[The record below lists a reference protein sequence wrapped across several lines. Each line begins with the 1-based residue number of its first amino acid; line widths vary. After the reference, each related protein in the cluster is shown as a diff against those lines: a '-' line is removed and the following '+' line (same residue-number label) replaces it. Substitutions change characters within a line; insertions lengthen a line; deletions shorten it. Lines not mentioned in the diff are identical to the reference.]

1 MKRNGYL
8 HSFPII
14 DAFNSWSIQKYLED
28 PMAETIIKSALV
40 EGDTMM
46 VDFNKEKEEITVSI
60 KKKKALSKSKEK
72 KELPEGK
79 KELPEGKKKLPGGDG
94 EDKA

>member
-1 MKRNGYL
+1 
-8 HSFPII
+8 
-14 DAFNSWSIQKYLED
+14 
-28 PMAETIIKSALV
+28 V

-46 VDFNKEKEEITVSI
+46 VDFDKEKEEITVSI
-60 KKKKALSKSKEK
+60 KRKKSLPKSKEN

-79 KELPEGKKKLPGGDG
+79 KELPEGKKEVPKGNG

>member
-1 MKRNGYL
+1 
-8 HSFPII
+8 
-14 DAFNSWSIQKYLED
+14 
-28 PMAETIIKSALV
+28 MAETIIKSSLV

-60 KKKKALSKSKEK
+60 KKKKVLAKSKET

-79 KELPEGKKKLPGGDG
+79 KGLPQGKKEEPGGNG
-94 EDKA
+94 EEKA